1 MSLFGTDGIRGKV
14 FKDINHQ
21 IAFDCGNALCKT
33 KENVKIILG
42 KDSRVSGDYLTLSFC
57 LGVIYGG
64 GSVDDVGLC
73 PSAGVAYLTKA
84 LKYDYGVMI
93 SASHNPPDNNGIK
106 IFASNGEKLGD
117 EREKSLE
124 SKFGDYL
131 IVDSMKL
138 GKYVQKKNL
147 VHKYEQF
154 LIQAF
159 DCDLSGVSIVLD
171 CCFGASVRLAKNVF
185 RKSGAKIKVINSTPC
200 GTKINVSCGATNVT
214 MLSKEVIK
222 NHADLGLAFDGDS
235 DRVIAVDE
243 NGEEVDGDKILYLLA
258 LDLKAKNKLKNNL
271 VVGTVL
277 TNLAIVEKLK
287 EKNISMLLASVGDKY
302 VIEQMKKNNSKL
314 GGEKAGHIIISD
326 YLDTGDGIL
335 AGIRLACVIKKQ
347 GMPLSKLLDINLYP
361 QHSINILTENKEKIM
376 SNEEFKKYVELMQKS
391 NKNFRILVR
400 KSGTENLLRIMVEG
414 KEEEKA
420 KEIASTIKDKVIE
433 IEKGL

>member
-1 MSLFGTDGIRGKV
+1 MSFFGTDGIRGKV

-42 KDSRVSGDYLTLSFC
+42 NDSRVSGDYLTLSFC

-185 RKSGAKIKVINSTPC
+185 RKSGAKIKVINSIPC

-302 VIEQMKKNNSKL
+302 VMEQMKKNNSKL

-361 QHSINILTENKEKIM
+361 QHSINIITENKDKIM
-376 SNEEFKKYVELMQKS
+376 SNEEFKKYVELMQNN

-420 KEIASTIKDKVIE
+420 KEIANIIKDKVIE